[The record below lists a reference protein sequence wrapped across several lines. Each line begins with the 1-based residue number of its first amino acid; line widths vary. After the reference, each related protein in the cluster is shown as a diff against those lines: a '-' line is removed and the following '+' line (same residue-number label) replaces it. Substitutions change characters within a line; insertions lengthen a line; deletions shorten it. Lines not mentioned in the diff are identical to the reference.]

1 MNTQFDV
8 IIIGDSKAGN
18 EALACIA
25 SANRCISVA
34 FISREF
40 KSTTTKDFLNV
51 EYIKEEVVFT
61 DYKNRLF
68 GCYLNTAACSFSFR
82 YFLNL

>member
-1 MNTQFDV
+1 MNLQVD
-8 IIIGDSKAGN
+8 IIVIGDSLSGHTVVNK
-18 EALACIA
+18 LA
-25 SANRCISVA
+25 SANPMIKMV

-40 KSTTTKDFLNV
+40 KSTTTHDFLNV

-68 GCYLNTAACSFSFR
+68 V
-82 YFLNL
+82 